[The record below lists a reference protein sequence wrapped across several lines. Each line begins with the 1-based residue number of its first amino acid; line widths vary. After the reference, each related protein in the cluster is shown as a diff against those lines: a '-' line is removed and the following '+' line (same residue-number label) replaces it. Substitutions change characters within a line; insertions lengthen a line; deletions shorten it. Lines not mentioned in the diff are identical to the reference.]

1 MLTSVGVVDPFSTSR
16 DGAADPPLIATI
28 ARITCPMPEL
38 AEVEWFRKQWNAGRG
53 DEIVDVRVHTAK
65 YVFRG
70 TNTPALQ
77 ENLVGKKFLK
87 STRRGKQML
96 FEFSDGNSL
105 GIHLGMTGKTHVESC
120 DFRPGKHDH
129 LVLYQ
134 AKRALVFTDPRQ
146 LGHVRFHYGV
156 DEPAWWKQRAPEIV
170 SREFDQKFLDQFLD
184 RHRKAPI
191 KAVLL
196 MQRGF
201 PGIGNWMA
209 DEILWR
215 AKVLPSKRAGKL
227 QRRERVTI
235 FRAAKFVVRRSLETL
250 GKDFSDPPRNWLIHQ
265 KWKRDG
271 VCPRHRTPLRHA
283 MIGGRTT
290 AWCPQCEK

>member
-1 MLTSVGVVDPFSTSR
+1 
-16 DGAADPPLIATI
+16 
-28 ARITCPMPEL
+28 MPEL
-38 AEVEWFRKQWNAGRG
+38 AEVEWFRKQWNPGRG
-53 DEIVDVRVHTAK
+53 HDIIDLSLHPRK

-70 TNTPALQ
+70 TNRGALR
-77 ENLVGKKFLK
+77 ENLVGQKLLG

-96 FEFSDGNSL
+96 FKFSGGNWL
-105 GIHLGMTGKTHVESC
+105 GIHLGMTGKARLESA
-120 DFRPGKHDH
+120 DFRPGKYDH

-134 AKRALVFTDPRQ
+134 RERALVFTDPRQ
-146 LGHVRFHYGV
+146 LGRVRFNHGNK
-156 DEPAWWKQRAPEIV
+156 EPDWWRGDAPEIN
-170 SREFDQKFLDQFLD
+170 SREFDQKFVDQFLE

-196 MQRGF
+196 LQDGF

-215 AKVLPSKRAGKL
+215 AKILPSRRAGKL
-227 QRRERVTI
+227 KPRERAAI
-235 FRAAKFVVRRSLETL
+235 FRAAKFVVKKSLETL
-250 GKDFSDPPRNWLIHQ
+250 GKDSSDPPKNWLIHQ

-271 VCPRHRTPLRHA
+271 ICPHHRTPLHIA

-290 AWCPQCEK
+290 AWCPRCQK

>member
-1 MLTSVGVVDPFSTSR
+1 
-16 DGAADPPLIATI
+16 LIATI
-28 ARITCPMPEL
+28 ARVICAMPEL
-38 AEVEWFRKQWNAGRG
+38 AEVEWYRKQWNDGRG
-53 DEIVDVRVHTAK
+53 DEIVDVRVHTGK

-70 TNTPALQ
+70 TNTRVLQ
-77 ENLVGKKFLK
+77 ENLVGKKLLR

-96 FEFSDGNSL
+96 FEFSGDNWL
-105 GIHLGMTGKTHVESC
+105 GIHLGMTGKTHVESP

-134 AKRALVFTDPRQ
+134 QKRALVFTDPRQ
-146 LGHVRFHYGV
+146 LGHVLFHHGA
-156 DEPAWWKQRAPEIV
+156 DEPAWWKQHAPEIV

-184 RHRKAPI
+184 RHLKAPI

-227 QRRERVTI
+227 NTLERVKI

-250 GKDFSDPPRNWLIHQ
+250 GRHFSDPPRTWLIHQ
-265 KWKRDG
+265 RWENSG
-271 VCPRHRTPLRHA
+271 VCPRHRTPLRRA
-283 MIGGRTT
+283 TIGGRTT
-290 AWCPQCEK
+290 AWCPRCQR